1 MAVRW
6 NWNKKKGY
14 YVVKLW
20 DDIERKVNIYCGNC
34 LGVEIYEFKDKDN
47 NDMYELYGF
56 WNDTQH
62 LDNILNLNG
71 KYDYNT
77 YDREDYKMLEIH
89 LYTKYSGWEK
99 IARRFAKAKIKVVLE
114 YEESKESEEK

>member
-1 MAVRW
+1 MSVRW
-6 NWNKKKGY
+6 NWNEKKGY

-20 DDIERKVNIYCGNC
+20 GDIERKVNIYCGNC

-47 NDMYELYGF
+47 GDMYELYGF

-89 LYTKYSGWEK
+89 LYTKYSGWGK

-114 YEESKESEEK
+114 YEESKESE